1 MEHHEATSDE
11 LALGALD
18 YAVASGFMAS
28 KGEAR
33 RLISQGGLAINDVR
47 ISAADAPLPALI
59 ADRYLV
65 LRSGKKRLRIDRRRV
80 A

>member
-1 MEHHEATSDE
+1 M
-11 LALGALD
+11 GALD
-18 YAVASGFMAS
+18 YAVASGFMTS

-33 RLISQGGLAINDVR
+33 RLISQGGLVINDVR
-47 ISAADAPLPALI
+47 VTEADAPLPALI

-65 LRSGKKRLRIDRRRV
+65 MRSGKKRMRIDRR